1 MGRITQHGD
10 ELGVQ
15 ADLVNTADGTELW
28 GSHYVRKLADVTQ
41 VQSDITRDIS
51 SSLRIQL
58 NGSAQQRLGR
68 AGTTNPEAYR
78 LYLEGRQAWY
88 GRTTEGLK
96 KSIDLF
102 QQAIAADPNYALAYS
117 GLADTYIV
125 APSYNTGITFIQAHQ
140 LADAA
145 TRKALEL
152 DDSLSEVHSA
162 RAGAL
167 VAARKWNEAEAEYR
181 RALELNPNNATAH
194 YFYGW
199 GVLMPEKRTE
209 QALEEFRTAL
219 SLDPLS
225 PIVNLN
231 YAFTLM
237 VARRYPESLAQFDKA
252 IESNPSFRGLHFY
265 LSQFYAATGRFAEAV
280 SELQKFDP
288 SIPGSFSADAQG
300 YNKLVLAIFSIRNN
314 FSAVAVSYALLRDRD
329 KTFEY
334 LEKAYAGEDGDLEQ
348 SLRNPAMDS
357 VRSDPRYGEL
367 MRRLGVPE

>member
-1 MGRITQHGD
+1 M
-10 ELGVQ
+10 
-15 ADLVNTADGTELW
+15 
-28 GSHYVRKLADVTQ
+28 
-41 VQSDITRDIS
+41 
-51 SSLRIQL
+51 
-58 NGSAQQRLGR
+58 GR

-88 GRTTEGLK
+88 GRSTEGLK
-96 KSIDLF
+96 KSIELF
-102 QQAIAADPNYALAYS
+102 QQAIAADPDYALAYA

-125 APSYNTGITFIQAHQ
+125 AGSYNTGITFVQARE

-152 DDSLSEVHSA
+152 DDSLSEAHSA

-181 RALELNPNNATAH
+181 RALEINPNNATAH

-199 GVLMPEKRTE
+199 LVLMPKKRTE
-209 QALEEFRTAL
+209 QALDEFRTAL

-225 PIVNLN
+225 PVVNMN

-237 VARRYPESLAQFDKA
+237 VARRYPESLAEFNKVIQSDPPFLG
-252 IESNPSFRGLHFY
+252 PYVY
-265 LSQFYAATGRFAEAV
+265 LSQLYATTGRFAEAV
-280 SELQKFDP
+280 SELRKFDP

-300 YNKLVLAIFSIRNN
+300 YNKLELAIC
-314 FSAVAVSYALLRDRD
+314 SARDAPAPSSVAVTYALLHDRD

-334 LEKAYAGEDGDLEQ
+334 LEKAYAIDDGDLEQ
-348 SLRNPAMDS
+348 SLRSPAMDS
-357 VRSDPRYGEL
+357 VRSDPRYSDL
-367 MRRLGVPE
+367 MRRLGLPE